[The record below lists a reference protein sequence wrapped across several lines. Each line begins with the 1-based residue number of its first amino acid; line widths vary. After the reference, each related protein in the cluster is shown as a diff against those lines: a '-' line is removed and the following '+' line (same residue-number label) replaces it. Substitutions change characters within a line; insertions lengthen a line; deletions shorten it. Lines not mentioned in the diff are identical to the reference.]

1 MIGTSI
7 SQYRIVDT
15 IGTGGMGEVYL
26 ARDSTLGRNVALK
39 RPRQDLSKDRSFRQR
54 LVAEARAA
62 SKLLHPNITTVFEV
76 LEEDDMPWLVME
88 YVEGQVFAASSKSG
102 AL

>member
-54 LVAEARAA
+54 SSPKRA
-62 SKLLHPNITTVFEV
+62 LPRN
-76 LEEDDMPWLVME
+76 
-88 YVEGQVFAASSKSG
+88 SSTQTSRPFSRS
-102 AL
+102 